1 MAVIDG
7 CESKYR
13 TPIPEDRTCPKCGKE
28 VEVFT
33 VRGKITEETT
43 CECGYV
49 FKPEEVQPLKV
60 ERAEEKT
67 GK

>member
-1 MAVIDG
+1 MAAMDG

-13 TPIPEDRTCPKCGKE
+13 TPVPEEKICPKCGKE

-33 VRGKITEETT
+33 SRGRITEEAT

-49 FKPEEVQPLKV
+49 FQAEEIQPLKV
-60 ERAEEKT
+60 ERPE
-67 GK
+67 

>member
-1 MAVIDG
+1 MAVMDG

-13 TPIPEDRTCPKCGKE
+13 TPVPEERVCPKCGKE

-33 VRGKITEETT
+33 VHGRITQDTT

-49 FKPEEVQPLKV
+49 FETEEAQPLKV
-60 ERAEEKT
+60 ERTE
-67 GK
+67 